1 VQAVS
6 QQTPSTQF
14 PVPHWSGA
22 VQVPPFDCF
31 GVQTP
36 ALQ

>member
-14 PVPHWSGA
+14 PVPHWSA
-22 VQVPPFDCF
+22 LVQVAPFDCLA
-31 GVQTP
+31 VQTP

>member
-14 PVPHWSGA
+14 PVPHWSA
-22 VQVPPFDCF
+22 VVQVTPFDCF